1 VNQLSDLLPAARV
14 FDLSQTYFPGM
25 PHFPT
30 HPPFLYSL
38 TREHG
43 EHVGPEGHSSAADA
57 LGMGS
62 HCGTHI
68 DALCH
73 FSVQGKLFSNEAVR
87 QSYAGGQRVH
97 AADTIAPILRR
108 AILLDIAGLEGV
120 EALPQDFEVTPQHLD
135 AATDDREIHPGDIV
149 LLRTGWAQYWTEP
162 ARFVAD
168 GHGPGPSVAGAGW
181 LSQRHVFAAGS
192 DTLAFEKIPSATM
205 PVHVHLL
212 VEKGIHIIE
221 CLNLEEL
228 ARARISDFVFI
239 AAPLKS
245 VAPPEPPCGR

>member
-1 VNQLSDLLPAARV
+1 MDQLLDILSDARI

-43 EHVGPEGHSSAADA
+43 EHVGLEGHSSAADA
-57 LGMGS
+57 LAMGS

-73 FSVQGKLFSNEAVR
+73 FSLQGKLFGNEAVR
-87 QSYAGGQRVH
+87 QSYAGGQQVH

-108 AILLDIAGLEGV
+108 AFLLDIAGLEGV
-120 EALPQDFEVTPQHLD
+120 PALPKDFEVTLEHLD
-135 AATDDREIHPGDIV
+135 TASHGREIHPGDIV

-168 GHGPGPSVAGAGW
+168 GHGPGPS
-181 LSQRHVFAAGS
+181 
-192 DTLAFEKIPSATM
+192 LARRP
-205 PVHVHLL
+205 L
-212 VEKGIHIIE
+212 VERT
-221 CLNLEEL
+221 
-228 ARARISDFVFI
+228 ARVR
-239 AAPLKS
+239 
-245 VAPPEPPCGR
+245 GRFGHAGV